1 MATEHVKCLII
12 GSGPAGYTAAIY
24 TSRANLSPVLYE
36 GIQPGGQLTTTTEV
50 ENFPGYPDGVAGPV
64 LMDDLKRQAER
75 FGADIRNGIVT
86 KADLSKAPYTF
97 VVDDEKEI
105 ADVVELY
112 LQNDQYKVFKF
123 YNGQDAL
130 DCINNM
136 KIDLAIL
143 DIMLPDIDGFQ
154 MLKQI
159 RQKYTFPVIMLTAK
173 TEYMDK
179 ITGLTL
185 GADDY
190 IPKPF
195 NPLELVAR
203 VKAQLRRY
211 TQYNEGTKEEGD
223 VLDFGGLLLNRT
235 SHECVYNEVPLTL
248 TPIEFDILWLLCENR
263 GKVISSEE
271 LFEKVWH
278 EKYYKNSNNTVMVH
292 IRHLREKM
300 SAPTGKSDFI
310 KTVWGVGY
318 KVEE

>member
-1 MATEHVKCLII
+1 MNIL
-12 GSGPAGYTAAIY
+12 
-24 TSRANLSPVLYE
+24 
-36 GIQPGGQLTTTTEV
+36 
-50 ENFPGYPDGVAGPV
+50 
-64 LMDDLKRQAER
+64 
-75 FGADIRNGIVT
+75 
-86 KADLSKAPYTF
+86 

-105 ADVVELY
+105 ADIVELY
-112 LQNDQYKVFKF
+112 LKSDQYSVYKF
-123 YNGQDAL
+123 YTGKDAL
-130 DCINNM
+130 ACIDSM
-136 KIDLAIL
+136 QIDLALL
-143 DIMLPDIDGFQ
+143 DVMLPDIDGFEI
-154 MLKQI
+154 LKKI
-159 RQKYTFPVIMLTAK
+159 REKYTFPVIMLTAK

-211 TQYNEGTKEEGD
+211 TQYNESTKEEKDGNII
-223 VLDFGGLLLNRT
+223 DFAGLMLNRT
-235 SHECVYNEVPLTL
+235 SHECIYNERPLTL
-248 TPIEFDILWLLCENR
+248 TPIEFDILWLLCERR

-271 LFEKVWH
+271 LFETVWK
-278 EKYYKNSNNTVMVH
+278 ENYYKNSNNTVMVH

-300 SAPTGKSDFI
+300 SGPTGKSDFI

>member
-1 MATEHVKCLII
+1 MRMNPQILMIEDDASIRDMTKMNLNMNGFQQVYCASDGEEGLAMAAQLAPDLILLDVMLPGI
-12 GSGPAGYTAAIY
+12 DGLTVCRNLKNNPA
-24 TSRANLSPVLYE
+24 L
-36 GIQPGGQLTTTTEV
+36 
-50 ENFPGYPDGVAGPV
+50 
-64 LMDDLKRQAER
+64 
-75 FGADIRNGIVT
+75 ADI
-86 KADLSKAPYTF
+86 
-97 VVDDEKEI
+97 
-105 ADVVELY
+105 
-112 LQNDQYKVFKF
+112 
-123 YNGQDAL
+123 
-130 DCINNM
+130 
-136 KIDLAIL
+136 
-143 DIMLPDIDGFQ
+143 
-154 MLKQI
+154 
-159 RQKYTFPVIMLTAK
+159 PVIMLTAK

>member
-1 MATEHVKCLII
+1 MNIL
-12 GSGPAGYTAAIY
+12 
-24 TSRANLSPVLYE
+24 
-36 GIQPGGQLTTTTEV
+36 
-50 ENFPGYPDGVAGPV
+50 
-64 LMDDLKRQAER
+64 
-75 FGADIRNGIVT
+75 
-86 KADLSKAPYTF
+86 

-105 ADVVELY
+105 ADVIELY
-112 LQNDQYKVFKF
+112 LQNDQYQILKF
-123 YNGQDAL
+123 YTGQEAL
-130 DCINNM
+130 DCINST

-143 DIMLPDIDGFQ
+143 DIMLPDVDGFQ
-154 MLKQI
+154 ILKQI
-159 RQKYTFPVIMLTAK
+159 REKYTFPVIMLTAK

-211 TQYNEGTKEEGD
+211 MKYNGGEKATSENIIDFAGLVMNRDTHECIYNERE
-223 VLDFGGLLLNRT
+223 LM
-235 SHECVYNEVPLTL
+235 L

-263 GKVISSEE
+263 GKVISSEQ
-271 LFEKVWH
+271 LFEQIWK
-278 EKYYKNSNNTVMVH
+278 EKYFKNSNNAVMVH

-300 SAPTGKSDFI
+300 GDNRRKSDFI

-318 KVEE
+318 KVEK

>member
-1 MATEHVKCLII
+1 MNIL
-12 GSGPAGYTAAIY
+12 
-24 TSRANLSPVLYE
+24 
-36 GIQPGGQLTTTTEV
+36 
-50 ENFPGYPDGVAGPV
+50 
-64 LMDDLKRQAER
+64 
-75 FGADIRNGIVT
+75 
-86 KADLSKAPYTF
+86 
-97 VVDDEKEI
+97 VVDDEREI

-112 LQNDQYKVFKF
+112 LQNDQYNVFKF
-123 YNGQDAL
+123 YTGEEAL
-130 DCINNM
+130 KCIGNT

-143 DIMLPDIDGFQ
+143 DVMLPDIDGLEI
-154 MLKQI
+154 LKKI
-159 RQKYTFPVIMLTAK
+159 REKYTFPVIMLTAK
-173 TEYMDK
+173 IEYMDK

-211 TQYNEGTKEEGD
+211 TQYNDAAGKNDGEVIDLGA
-223 VLDFGGLLLNRT
+223 LFLNRT
-235 SHECVYNEVPLTL
+235 SHECVYYEKTLTL

-263 GKVISSEE
+263 GRVISSEE
-271 LFEKVWH
+271 LFKAVWK
-278 EKYYKNSNNTVMVH
+278 EQYYKNSNNTVMVH

-300 SAPTGKSDFI
+300 SEPTGKSDFI

>member
-1 MATEHVKCLII
+1 MNIL
-12 GSGPAGYTAAIY
+12 
-24 TSRANLSPVLYE
+24 
-36 GIQPGGQLTTTTEV
+36 
-50 ENFPGYPDGVAGPV
+50 
-64 LMDDLKRQAER
+64 
-75 FGADIRNGIVT
+75 
-86 KADLSKAPYTF
+86 

-105 ADVVELY
+105 ADVIELY
-112 LQNDQYKVFKF
+112 LKNDQYNVLKF
-123 YNGQDAL
+123 YTGQEAL
-130 DCINNM
+130 DCIAST

-143 DIMLPDIDGFQ
+143 DIMLPDVDGFQ
-154 MLKQI
+154 ILKQI
-159 RQKYTFPVIMLTAK
+159 REKYTFPVIMLTAK

-195 NPLELVAR
+195 NPLE
-203 VKAQLRRY
+203 
-211 TQYNEGTKEEGD
+211 
-223 VLDFGGLLLNRT
+223 
-235 SHECVYNEVPLTL
+235 VPLTL

-271 LFEKVWH
+271 LFHKVWK
-278 EKYYKNSNNTVMVH
+278 EECYKNSNNTVMVH

-300 SAPTGKSDFI
+300 NGPTGKSDFI